1 MCSYG
6 TLPQI
11 IQPTRVTPNTATIIA
26 NIFTNNITDDI
37 ICGNIL
43 LTFSEHL
50 SQFVSVNRGKI
61 DYKKINIYERD
72 YSKFTV
78 ESFRDDLSIQNW
90 DLTLDNVN
98 DSFKDFHMKL
108 EGAVNRHAPMRKLNP
123 KEIKIKNKS
132 WMTPHI
138 VKQIKLRNKIFERKK
153 RQPENE
159 NIQILFKQ
167 LRNRINR
174 EISKAKI
181 KYYTQY
187 FDEYKNNTK
196 KIWEGIRKIVN
207 LKKVSL
213 KTSQLHID
221 GKIIDDDKDIATSL
235 NTFFS
240 KVGAATEENIPKVP
254 NIPPSKFLRDQ
265 NRITFVIAHVSM
277 EEVLDVINLLQNKS
291 SGPYSIPFKL
301 LMLMPDLLIIPLAHI
316 INMSFNTGVYPDL
329 LKIVKVIPIHKG
341 GSTQEVNNFRPIS
354 LLPIFDKIMEKI
366 MHKKLYHFLEE
377 NNILFKKQFGFR
389 KNNST
394 VYALIEITEKIK
406 KINR

>member
-1 MCSYG
+1 MGRNQKNCEFKG
-6 TLPQI
+6 L
-11 IQPTRVTPNTATIIA
+11 
-26 NIFTNNITDDI
+26 
-37 ICGNIL
+37 
-43 LTFSEHL
+43 SE
-50 SQFVSVNRGKI
+50 
-61 DYKKINIYERD
+61 
-72 YSKFTV
+72 
-78 ESFRDDLSIQNW
+78 
-90 DLTLDNVN
+90 
-98 DSFKDFHMKL
+98 
-108 EGAVNRHAPMRKLNP
+108 
-123 KEIKIKNKS
+123 
-132 WMTPHI
+132 
-138 VKQIKLRNKIFERKK
+138 
-153 RQPENE
+153 
-159 NIQILFKQ
+159 
-167 LRNRINR
+167 
-174 EISKAKI
+174 
-181 KYYTQY
+181 
-187 FDEYKNNTK
+187 
-196 KIWEGIRKIVN
+196 
-207 LKKVSL
+207 
-213 KTSQLHID
+213 TSQLHID

-254 NIPPSKFLRDQ
+254 NIPPEFLRDQ

-301 LMLMPDLLIIPLAHI
+301 LMLIPDLLIIPLAHI
-316 INMSFNTGVYPDL
+316 INMFFNTGVYPDL

-406 KINR
+406 KIN